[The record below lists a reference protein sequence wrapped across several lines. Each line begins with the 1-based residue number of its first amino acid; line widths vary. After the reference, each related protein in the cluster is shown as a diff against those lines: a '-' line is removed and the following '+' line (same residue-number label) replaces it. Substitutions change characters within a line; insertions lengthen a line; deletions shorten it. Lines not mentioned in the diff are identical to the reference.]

1 MVLNARRRQEE
12 RRSLPHATKKRNQQV
27 LQHLGLAYCVAR
39 RQQRRG
45 PEEHDDLLQEA
56 CLGFIQGM
64 ENLNP
69 TRGFRPSTYLMSR
82 ANGQVL
88 HFRRDRSR
96 MLRIP
101 WRLQDLYVS
110 GQRLQHARIQAGL
123 PPLNDQSIA
132 VCLKVSPQRWLDA
145 CAADVS
151 KKLIAIEAQDLL
163 APSGPKPDPHADWL
177 QTVLP
182 QLDEH
187 HQLLL
192 RQHWIE
198 GVGLRDLAQSHR
210 LSQRRLKQLLEDAI
224 NALRL
229 LATQDGLRVPPRRSL
244 RPPQE
249 AFAAR

>member
-1 MVLNARRRQEE
+1 M
-12 RRSLPHATKKRNQQV
+12 
-27 LQHLGLAYCVAR
+27 
-39 RQQRRG
+39 
-45 PEEHDDLLQEA
+45 
-56 CLGFIQGM
+56 
-64 ENLNP
+64 
-69 TRGFRPSTYLMSR
+69 
-82 ANGQVL
+82 
-88 HFRRDRSR
+88 
-96 MLRIP
+96 
-101 WRLQDLYVS
+101 
-110 GQRLQHARIQAGL
+110 
-123 PPLNDQSIA
+123 
-132 VCLKVSPQRWLDA
+132 
-145 CAADVS
+145 
-151 KKLIAIEAQDLL
+151 AIEAQDLL